1 MSDAITLKA
10 DQKLMASIQYNE
22 KGLIPG
28 IVQHADS
35 GEILMM
41 AWLNRE
47 SLQKTLKTGKAV
59 FWSRSRQTLWTKGE
73 TSGNML
79 EVQCI
84 LTDCDQ
90 DALVIKALPRGPACH
105 TGERTCFFR
114 TLAQ

>member
-1 MSDAITLKA
+1 MSDVIPFKA
-10 DQKLMASIQYNE
+10 DQKLMASLRYNE

-47 SLQKTLKTGKAV
+47 SLKKTLETGKAV
-59 FWSRSRQTLWTKGE
+59 FYSRSRQMLWAKGE

-79 EVQCI
+79 EVKLI

-90 DALVIKALPRGPACH
+90 DTLVIKALPRGPACH
-105 TGERTCFFR
+105 TGERTCFYR
-114 TLAQ
+114 MLAE

>member
-1 MSDAITLKA
+1 MSDVITFKA
-10 DQKLMASIQYNE
+10 DQELLASIQYNE

-28 IVQHADS
+28 IVQHVDS

-47 SLQKTLKTGKAV
+47 SLQKTLETGKAV

-79 EVQCI
+79 EVKHI

-90 DALVIKALPRGPACH
+90 DALVLKALPLGPACH
-105 TGERTCFFR
+105 TGERTCFYR
-114 TLAQ
+114 MLAE